1 MKTYFDCISCFVQQT
16 ISTLRKISDDEAL
29 QGEALRKVLLL
40 LSEINLNLPPPAMAQ
55 PIYRTIREVTGDADP
70 FAQEKTNQNIYVNSL
85 VPEIKEKY
93 QNDPDL
99 FVKMLRLSIAGN
111 IIDSGVN
118 SEVKRKD
125 VLKSIYCSMET
136 PLDMKAVNALRNAIT
151 EANSILYLGDNAGEI
166 VFDKLLI
173 EQMPHDKVTYV
184 VRGAPI
190 INDVT
195 TKDAQEVKMNELVA
209 VIDNGSDAPG
219 TILDDCSQVFRE
231 RFESADLIIAKGQ
244 GNYET
249 LSAVDKNIFF
259 LLQAKCPVIARDIGC
274 EVGSFIVKRKF

>member
-16 ISTLRKISDDEAL
+16 ISTLRRISDDEAI
-29 QGEALRKVLLL
+29 QEEGLRKVLLL
-40 LSEINLNLPPPAMAQ
+40 LSEINLNLPPPVMAQ

-85 VPEIKEKY
+85 VPEIKERY
-93 QNDPDL
+93 QNYPDL

-118 SEVKRKD
+118 SDVKRED
-125 VLKSIYCSMET
+125 VLKSIYCSLET
-136 PLDMKAVNALRNAIT
+136 PIDMKAVNELRNAIT
-151 EANSILYLGDNAGEI
+151 EANVILYLGDNAGEI

-195 TKDAQEVKMNELVA
+195 IKDAQEVKMDELVD

-219 TILDDCSQVFRE
+219 TILDDCSQGFRE

-249 LSAVDKNIFF
+249 LSAANKSIFF

-274 EVGSFIVKRKF
+274 EVGSFIVERNF

>member
-16 ISTLRKISDDEAL
+16 ISTLRRISDDEAI
-29 QGEALRKVLLL
+29 QGEGLRKVLLL
-40 LSEINLNLPPPAMAQ
+40 LSEINLNLPPPVIAQ

-85 VPEIKEKY
+85 VPEIKERY
-93 QNDPDL
+93 QNYPDL

-118 SEVKRKD
+118 SDVKRED
-125 VLKSIYCSMET
+125 VLKSIYYSMET
-136 PLDMKAVNALRNAIT
+136 PINMKAVNELRNAIT
-151 EANSILYLGDNAGEI
+151 EANVILYLGDNAGEI

-195 TKDAQEVKMNELVA
+195 IKDAQEVKMDELVD

-219 TILDDCSQVFRE
+219 TILDDCSQGFRE

-249 LSAVDKNIFF
+249 LSEVNKNIFF

-274 EVGSFIVKRKF
+274 EVGSFIVERNF

>member
-16 ISTLRKISDDEAL
+16 ISALRRISDDEAL

-40 LSEINLNLPPPAMAQ
+40 LSEINLNLPPPVMAQ

-70 FAQEKTNQNIYVNSL
+70 FAQEKTNQNIYANSL
-85 VPEIKEKY
+85 VPEIKERY

-118 SEVKRKD
+118 SEVKRED
-125 VLKSIYCSMET
+125 VLKSIDCSMEI
-136 PLDMKAVNALRNAIT
+136 PIDMKAVNELRNAIT
-151 EANSILYLGDNAGEI
+151 EAHAILYLGDNAGEI

-184 VRGAPI
+184 VRGSPI

-195 TKDAQEVKMNELVA
+195 IKDAREVKMDELVD

-219 TILDDCSQVFRE
+219 TILDDCSQSFRE
-231 RFESADLIIAKGQ
+231 IFESADLIIAKGQ

-249 LSAVDKNIFF
+249 LSEVNKRIFF
-259 LLQAKCPVIARDIGC
+259 LFQVKCPVIARDIGC
-274 EVGSFIVKRKF
+274 EIGSFIVERKF

>member
-16 ISTLRKISDDEAL
+16 ISTLRRISDDEAL
-29 QGEALRKVLLL
+29 QEEALRKVLLL
-40 LSEINLNLPPPAMAQ
+40 LSEINLNVPPPVMAQ
-55 PIYRTIREVTGDADP
+55 PIYRTIREVTGNADP
-70 FAQEKTNQNIYVNSL
+70 FSQEKTNQNIYAHSL
-85 VPEIKEKY
+85 VPEIKERY
-93 QNDPDL
+93 HNDPDL
-99 FVKMLRLSIAGN
+99 FIKMLRLSIAGN
-111 IIDSGVN
+111 SIDSGVN
-118 SEVKRKD
+118 SAVKSED
-125 VLKSIYCSMET
+125 VLKSIHCSMET
-136 PLDMKAVNALRNAIT
+136 PIDMKAVNALRNAIT
-151 EANSILYLGDNAGEI
+151 EANTILYLGDNAGEI

-195 TKDAQEVKMNELVA
+195 IKDAQQVKMDELVA

-219 TILDDCSQVFRE
+219 TILDDCAQGFRE
-231 RFESADLIIAKGQ
+231 RFWSADLIIAKGQ

-249 LSAVDKNIFF
+249 LSGVDKNIFF

-274 EVGSFIVKRKF
+274 EVGSFIVKSKF

>member
-16 ISTLRKISDDEAL
+16 ISTLRRISDDEAL

-40 LSEINLNLPPPAMAQ
+40 LSEINLNLPPPVMAQ
-55 PIYRTIREVTGDADP
+55 LIYRTIREVTGVADP
-70 FAQEKTNQNIYVNSL
+70 FSQEKTNQNIYAHSL
-85 VPEIKEKY
+85 VPEIKERY
-93 QNDPDL
+93 QNYPDL

-111 IIDSGVN
+111 SIDSGVN
-118 SEVKRKD
+118 SDVKRED

-136 PLDMKAVNALRNAIT
+136 HIDMKAVNELRNAIT
-151 EANSILYLGDNAGEI
+151 EANVILYLGDNAGEI

-190 INDVT
+190 INDAT
-195 TKDAQEVKMNELVA
+195 IKDAQEVKMNELVA

-219 TILDDCSQVFRE
+219 TILDDCSQGFRE

-249 LSAVDKNIFF
+249 LSEANKNIFF

-274 EVGSFIVKRKF
+274 EVGSFIVESKF

>member
-16 ISTLRKISDDEAL
+16 ISTLHRISDDEAL

-40 LSEINLNLPPPAMAQ
+40 LSEINLNLPPPVMAQ

-70 FAQEKTNQNIYVNSL
+70 FVQEKTNQNIYANSL
-85 VPEIKEKY
+85 VPEIKERY
-93 QNDPDL
+93 QNYPDL

-118 SEVKRKD
+118 SDVKRKD
-125 VLKSIYCSMET
+125 VLKSIYYSMET
-136 PLDMKAVNALRNAIT
+136 PIDMKAVNELRNAIT
-151 EANSILYLGDNAGEI
+151 EANVILYLGDNAGEI

-195 TKDAQEVKMNELVA
+195 IKDAQEVKMDELVD

-219 TILDDCSQVFRE
+219 TILDDCSQGFRE

-249 LSAVDKNIFF
+249 LSEANKSIFF

-274 EVGSFIVKRKF
+274 EIGSFIVERNF